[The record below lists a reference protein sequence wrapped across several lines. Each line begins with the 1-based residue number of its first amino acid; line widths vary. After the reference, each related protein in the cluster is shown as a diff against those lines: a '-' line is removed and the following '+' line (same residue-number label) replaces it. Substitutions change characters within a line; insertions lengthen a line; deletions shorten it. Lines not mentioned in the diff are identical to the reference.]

1 MAELEQPLA
10 AGAEEGRAG
19 IASAPDAASP
29 STDESADPEGLLL
42 HGVVRTRGHEKA
54 LAKLAVSTG
63 EELIEQGGIGALVH
77 PVPYR
82 LPDWNVDRLR
92 HHNSAIERAMRRCTI
107 LPAPYGIVFRGRE
120 QVIGFLDNQQVAL
133 DEALSFVDGAYEVRL
148 HVRPSGRTPG
158 ATDSKLEDLAAGF
171 YTSLRRRARAAFTL
185 PPRGERVLSAAFLVN
200 RGDWVSFVERIDE
213 LEAEHPEFHFDQTHW
228 PPYDFVRM
236 AFFPAEKPDE

>member
-10 AGAEEGRAG
+10 GAEEGGEG
-19 IASAPDAASP
+19 IASEPDSASP
-29 STDESADPEGLLL
+29 AATDEPADAEGFML

-63 EELIEQGGIGALVH
+63 EELIEHGGLGALVH
-77 PVPYR
+77 SVPYR

-107 LPAPYGIVFRGRE
+107 LPAPYGIVFRARE

-133 DEALSFVDGAYEVRL
+133 EEALSFVDGAYEVRL

-158 ATDSKLEDLAAGF
+158 ATESELEDLAAGF

-185 PPRGERVLSAAFLVN
+185 PRHGERVLSAAFLVN

-236 AFFPAEKPDE
+236 AFFPAEKSDE

>member
-10 AGAEEGRAG
+10 AGGAGNAREPVEAPPPANDEAAGAEGFM
-19 IASAPDAASP
+19 
-29 STDESADPEGLLL
+29 L

-54 LAKLAVSTG
+54 LAKLAVSAG
-63 EELIEQGGIGALVH
+63 EELIEHRGLGALVH
-77 PVPYR
+77 SVPYR
-82 LPDWNVDRLR
+82 LPDWDVDRLR
-92 HHNSAIERAMRRCTI
+92 HHNSAVERAMRRCTI

-120 QVIGFLDNQQVAL
+120 QVIGFLDNQHVAL
-133 DEALSFVDGAYEVRL
+133 DEALSFVDAAYEVRL

-158 ATDSKLEDLAAGF
+158 ATESELEDMAAGF

-200 RGDWVSFVERIDE
+200 RGDWVSFVELIDE
-213 LEAEHPEFHFDQTHW
+213 LEAEHPEFQFDQTHW

-236 AFFPAEKPDE
+236 AFFPAEKSDE